1 MSVQNEHDIRK
12 GLADLLGGV
21 TPHPAPV
28 ASAIRQGAAIRMR
41 RRISAAAVLA
51 VIAAGAAI
59 TPVLLHA
66 RTASPVSKTAHYT
79 VAMYPLGTTAV
90 HGVIAAGVTNGKRW
104 KIITS
109 GPGRQPDYQVS
120 GPAGMGS
127 FFTAP
132 IPVGQPVGTSNSS
145 VKGFTSIIGTV
156 SPDVANVTVSLP
168 NKELLRLSPVTWNR
182 RRWIG
187 LVLPS
192 DVPIVRAVAYSRHG
206 RELAY
211 SIPFGNSEFVVW
223 WHPGEAGPARV
234 SKTIGTGWFNDV
246 RWKVTAQFGPWGY
259 CYTFASGSTCLDS
272 MVSPEVLRPGQLI
285 SPVECGPLG
294 GTKSGPIIG
303 ITAVAGNVGSVRLTF
318 SGGATASFPS
328 AEVGDGRSLGYA
340 IPAHHRVIRST
351 AYSPVGQI
359 VGSTS
364 GAPWNCG
371 SP

>member
-1 MSVQNEHDIRK
+1 MSVQNEHDIRS

-59 TPVLLHA
+59 TPVLLHPRA
-66 RTASPVSKTAHYT
+66 ASPVSKAAHYT
-79 VAMYPLGTTAV
+79 VAMYPLGTTAA

-104 KIITS
+104 KIIMS
-109 GPGRQPDYQVS
+109 GPYRGPDYQVS
-120 GPAGMGS
+120 GPAGVGS
-127 FFTAP
+127 FVSAP
-132 IPVGQPVGTSNSS
+132 VPVGQPVGTSNSTT
-145 VKGFTSIIGTV
+145 KGFTSVVGTV
-156 SPDVANVTVSLP
+156 SPNVASVTVRLP
-168 NKELLRLSPVTWNR
+168 DHTLLRLRPVTWNR

-223 WHPGEAGPARV
+223 WHPGDAGPAQV
-234 SKTIGTGWFNDV
+234 SKTIGTGWVNDV
-246 RWKVTAQFGPWGY
+246 RWKMTAQFGPWGY
-259 CYTFASGSTCLDS
+259 CYTFPSGSFCSDS

-285 SPVECGPLG
+285 SPLECGTLF

-303 ITAVAGNVGSVRLTF
+303 IAAVARGVGTVALTF
-318 SGGATASFPS
+318 SGGRTESFPS
-328 AEVGDGRSLGYA
+328 VTVGGGRSLGYA
-340 IPAHHRVIRST
+340 IPAHQRVTGST
-351 AYSPVGQI
+351 AYSPAGQI
-359 VGSTS
+359 VGSPS
-364 GAPWNCG
+364 GARWNCG
-371 SP
+371 S